1 MKNSPSLVRHG
12 YLALLIAPSM
22 LLAQERPATQ
32 FDTITV
38 TATRTEQRLDEVPST
53 VTVHDEQQ
61 VDQQNINNIRDL
73 VRYEPG
79 VSVGGTGS
87 RFGLSGFSIRGIGGN
102 RVLTQV
108 DGVAVP
114 DAFTFGPFL
123 SAQRDY
129 VDPDTLKSV
138 EIIRGPASSLYGSDA
153 LGGAVS
159 FVTRDAA
166 DYLDD
171 GDDQALRLKTGYD
184 GSDDSW
190 QRSATFA
197 GRRSNLDALL
207 HFSRRD
213 GQATDTHGGR
223 SGIGAAR
230 EAANPQDK
238 ERQNLLFK
246 LGWDYRDGDRLQ
258 LAYER
263 FEDDIRTRVHSD
275 ESLTATTR
283 RHAAVDTSERERFT
297 LSHDIRLDNALA
309 QRLRWQL
316 SYQDSEMRQITDQ
329 DRFTAGSLRQRERDS
344 RYEEQSWA
352 FNTQLNTRFNTGH
365 VAHDMTYG
373 ADLRRLESSDLRTGW
388 EVFADTGLPVPPSP
402 FGETFPISDFPDPV
416 TEEYALFIQDRMEI
430 GRWMLLAG
438 LRYDHYRLKPDVTTE
453 YLNGNPVER
462 DPGNFSDGQLSPK
475 LGVTYKLD
483 DAHSLYGQY
492 AAGFRAPNAVDIF
505 GEFVNVASNYQT
517 LANTNL
523 KPETSDSLE
532 VGLRGQYDSG
542 SFGLAVFYNRYDDF
556 IEQVT
561 LANDPTGNNRLT
573 FQYQNLDQV
582 TIRGAELR
590 GELFLNSIG
599 LPDGSSLR
607 GSLAYARG
615 KDEQTGQPLNTIDP
629 LKGVLGLGYEA
640 TSGRFGGELVW
651 TLVDGKSRIDDS
663 VPDQFE
669 PAGYGLLDLHGFL
682 RVADNLTVNAGLFN
696 LTDKQHW
703 HWADVRGLTASN
715 PGTGRYSQ
723 PGRHAAVNLVWEI

>member
-1 MKNSPSLVRHG
+1 MKIRPSLARHG
-12 YLALLIAPSM
+12 YLALLITPTM
-22 LLAQERPATQ
+22 LLAQERPVTQ

-38 TATRTEQRLDEVPST
+38 TATRSEQRLDEVPST

-61 VDQQNINNIRDL
+61 VDQQNINDIRDL

-123 SAQRDY
+123 SARRDY

-159 FVTRDAA
+159 FVTRDAG
-166 DYLDD
+166 DYLDE

-190 QRSATFA
+190 HRSATLA
-197 GRRSNLDALL
+197 GRRGSLDALL
-207 HFSRRD
+207 HLSRRD
-213 GQATDTHGGR
+213 GQATDTYGGR
-223 SGIGAAR
+223 GGIGAAR
-230 EAANPQDK
+230 EKANPQDK
-238 ERQNLLFK
+238 ERENLLFK
-246 LGWDYRDGDRLQ
+246 LGWDYREGDRLQ
-258 LAYER
+258 LAYEL
-263 FEDDIRTRVHSD
+263 FEDDIRTRIRSD

-297 LSHDIRLDNALA
+297 LSHDMRLASPLA
-309 QRLRWQL
+309 QRLRWSL
-316 SYQDSEMRQITDQ
+316 SYQDSQMRQITDQ
-329 DRFTAGSLRQRERDS
+329 ERFTGGTLRQRERDS
-344 RYEEQSWA
+344 RYEEQAWSL
-352 FNTQLNTRFNTGH
+352 NTQLDTAFRTGQL
-365 VAHDMTYG
+365 AHDVTYG
-373 ADLRRLESSDLRTGW
+373 FDLRRLESSDLRSGW
-388 EVFADTGLPVPPSP
+388 EIFSATGQPVPPSP
-402 FGETFPISDFPDPV
+402 FSETFPISDFPDPV
-416 TEEYALFIQDRMEI
+416 TEEYALFVQDRMQI
-430 GRWMLLAG
+430 GRWTLLAG
-438 LRYDHYRLKPDVTTE
+438 LRYDHYRLKPKVTPA

-475 LGVTYKLD
+475 LGITYKID
-483 DAHSLYGQY
+483 DVHSLYGQY

-542 SFGLAVFYNRYDDF
+542 SFGLALFYNRYDDF

-573 FQYQNLDQV
+573 FQYQNLDRV
-582 TIRGAELR
+582 VIRGAELR
-590 GELFLNSIG
+590 GELFLDSLG
-599 LPDGSSLR
+599 LPEGSTLR

-615 KDEQTGQPLNTIDP
+615 KDEQTGQPLNSIDP
-629 LKGVLGLGYEA
+629 LKGVLGLGYNA
-640 TSGRFGGELVW
+640 PSGRYGGELVW
-651 TLVDGKSRIDDS
+651 TLVDDKSRIDDS
-663 VPDQFE
+663 TANQFE

-682 RVADNLTVNAGLFN
+682 RVADNLTLNAGLFN

-703 HWADVRGLTASN
+703 HWTDVRGLTADN
-715 PGTGRYSQ
+715 PGLGRYSQ
-723 PGRHAAVNLVWEI
+723 PGRHAAMNLVWEL